1 MGIACGMPT
10 ILVSSI
16 PWNATILETVLPIHM
31 FSSSLLLLYGPLR
44 RRLFFFSTPP
54 HRRMSQGKNM
64 GRTCEDEEPSKI
76 QLDDRVARKQVGG
89 REQIEG
95 KKSEVTEDE

>member
-1 MGIACGMPT
+1 MKQQTTCYARG
-10 ILVSSI
+10 LFHH
-16 PWNATILETVLPIHM
+16 LP
-31 FSSSLLLLYGPLR
+31 SVNQLP
-44 RRLFFFSTPP
+44 
-54 HRRMSQGKNM
+54 N
-64 GRTCEDEEPSKI
+64 

>member
-1 MGIACGMPT
+1 M
-10 ILVSSI
+10 
-16 PWNATILETVLPIHM
+16 VLAKV
-31 FSSSLLLLYGPLR
+31 
-44 RRLFFFSTPP
+44 
-54 HRRMSQGKNM
+54 GK
-64 GRTCEDEEPSKI
+64 GQDLCTD

>member
-1 MGIACGMPT
+1 MAGGAGIGGEELITLRPWQVPTNLKNTFRCGH
-10 ILVSSI
+10 LVPCQSG
-16 PWNATILETVLPIHM
+16 W
-31 FSSSLLLLYGPLR
+31 LLRPLR
-44 RRLFFFSTPP
+44 SRKG
-54 HRRMSQGKNM
+54 MN
-64 GRTCEDEEPSKI
+64 EPLGI

>member
-1 MGIACGMPT
+1 MTIA
-10 ILVSSI
+10 
-16 PWNATILETVLPIHM
+16 
-31 FSSSLLLLYGPLR
+31 R
-44 RRLFFFSTPP
+44 
-54 HRRMSQGKNM
+54 QGARAFTRK
-64 GRTCEDEEPSKI
+64 CQAQV